1 MPVKRNAGKDI
12 GPRPL
17 LLDRARKVKPV
28 RVRRA
33 PLYKR
38 MAKPTLALAVILG
51 VGGVVVYRG
60 VSGVDTTR
68 VIQAAPWLKG
78 YLPSGSEEKVTPAV
92 AGPSGVALPPRREVT
107 PPEVLTTPEL
117 THRGA
122 TTLPTDEAWR

>member
-1 MPVKRNAGKDI
+1 MAVKRNAGKDI

-28 RVRRA
+28 PVRRA

-38 MAKPTLALAVILG
+38 MAKPTLALAVMAG

-60 VSGVDTTR
+60 LSGVDTAR

-78 YLPSGSEEKVTPAV
+78 YLPEVVEEKVTRPVAVPA
-92 AGPSGVALPPRREVT
+92 GVVLPPRREVP

-117 THRGA
+117 MNRGA
-122 TTLPTDEAWR
+122 TTLPTDEPWR